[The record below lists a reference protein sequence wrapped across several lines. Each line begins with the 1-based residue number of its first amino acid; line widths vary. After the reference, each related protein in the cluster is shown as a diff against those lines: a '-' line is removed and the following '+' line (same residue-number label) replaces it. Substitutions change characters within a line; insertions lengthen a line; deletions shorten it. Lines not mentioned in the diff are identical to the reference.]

1 MEKSLNDVVVSGF
14 IGGILVLLFKI
25 LWDWMISGRTDKGV
39 YMLIA
44 ECEKRRVDCGLP
56 FVKKEL
62 QSYAIQ
68 CGEYKS
74 TTDERLKE
82 HAKQLDIGR
91 GNFDKVMEDLSEIRQ
106 IIAGMP
112 TYEDSEKMKKDI
124 TTIMVS
130 VSRIQMA
137 VEMLLDKK
145 EKAHG

>member
-1 MEKSLNDVVVSGF
+1 VEKSLSDVVASGF
-14 IGGILVLLFKI
+14 IGGIIVLFFKV
-25 LWDWMISGRTDKGV
+25 LYDHYVSGRADKGV
-39 YMLIA
+39 YMLLT

-62 QSYAIQ
+62 QSYAVQ

-74 TTDERLKE
+74 MTDERLKE
-82 HAKQLDIGR
+82 HDKQLDLGR

-124 TTIMVS
+124 TSIMVS

-145 EKAHG
+145 DKLNG